1 MLTAVQSLRRSCGE
15 SASTGPRGP
24 GLLGR
29 GWLWGFE
36 IWDLR
41 WAWIGGGVVGRGVR
55 DEDSGILWFPRH
67 GKRGRV
73 GEIQRIQAMTTRR
86 RLFSSLPIAAALP
99 GVLGSGVAA
108 EPVVARKPLRIGV
121 STYSFWHFDEKTDVW
136 RSMEK
141 CLETAADMGFDGVEL
156 LQVQMTDTSPA
167 ALRKIKQRAFSLG
180 LDLMGFST
188 HQGFCSPDAQKRDDN
203 VLKTTQYLE
212 QAYDLGIP
220 TIRVNTGRWGTSK
233 NFDELMANR
242 GIEPRLEGYTDDDG
256 FKWVIDSFEKLV
268 AEAEKRG
275 VVMGLENHWGL
286 GISAEG
292 VLRIVDAVKSP
303 WLKVTLDTGNF
314 LEDPYDRLKKLAP
327 QTVLLQAKTY
337 HGGGMW
343 YSLDLDYGRIAAI
356 MREAGYRGYVS
367 LEMEGKEDP
376 LTAVPKSLAMLRQ
389 HFS

>member
-1 MLTAVQSLRRSCGE
+1 
-15 SASTGPRGP
+15 
-24 GLLGR
+24 
-29 GWLWGFE
+29 
-36 IWDLR
+36 
-41 WAWIGGGVVGRGVR
+41 VR

-99 GVLGSGVAA
+99 GVVGSGVAA

-275 VVMGLENHWGL
+275 VVMGLENH
-286 GISAEG
+286 
-292 VLRIVDAVKSP
+292 
-303 WLKVTLDTGNF
+303 
-314 LEDPYDRLKKLAP
+314 
-327 QTVLLQAKTY
+327 
-337 HGGGMW
+337 
-343 YSLDLDYGRIAAI
+343 
-356 MREAGYRGYVS
+356 
-367 LEMEGKEDP
+367 
-376 LTAVPKSLAMLRQ
+376 
-389 HFS
+389 